1 MLSKRVLLSTVV
13 VVYMGFSTFAA
24 IRFYDLYRQAEAKVP
39 KTEKEMEK
47 EVADITTQL
56 KKIMNVPDEKPVI
69 ATVKD
74 KNALKGQQAFFANAE
89 NGDKLVIFQTA
100 RKAILFRPS
109 TEKIIESGPLL
120 VSPNEQGQQQVQSV
134 KMMIYNGTTQSG
146 LAKTVEENLKK
157 AAGPLLETMIG
168 TAKSTNYQKT
178 LVIDLTGKNKQSVEQ
193 VAKYLNGEVST
204 LPDGETK
211 PEDADILVIVGSQ
224 R

>member
-1 MLSKRVLLSTVV
+1 MAV
-13 VVYMGFSTFAA
+13 STFAA

-47 EVADITTQL
+47 EIMDITAQL

-74 KNALKGQQAFFANAE
+74 KNVLKSQQAFFANAE

-109 TEKIIESGPLL
+109 TAKIIESGPLL
-120 VSPNEQGQQQVQSV
+120 VSPNQQGQQQVQSV
-134 KMMIYNGTTQSG
+134 KMMIYNGTTQTG
-146 LAKTVEENLKK
+146 LAQTTEENLKK
-157 AAGPLLETMIG
+157 AAGPLLETMVG

-178 LVIDLTGKNKQSVEQ
+178 LVIDLTGNNKQSVEQ
-193 VAKYLNGEVST
+193 VAKYLNGEVAT
-204 LPDGETK
+204 LPTGETK